1 MKLEGSLDAFG
12 LADVCTLLAS
22 TGKSGALELAK
33 ARPSGGPVRGIV
45 WFNDGQICG
54 ASADLSRQNLARRI
68 IGSGAVDDIALRHAV
83 ARVVS
88 GGIGVARAL
97 LESGSVDAVVVR
109 QAAREQVT
117 DAMSEL
123 LTWTVGDFA
132 FNADHSD
139 SDDVGVL
146 IPVAEALRDAQDRQ
160 LRWSQFHSAISGH
173 ESVLALAPGVAAD
186 PTVSRDEWGVMAL
199 VDGHRTVQDLAEL
212 TGTGLYGVTSIL
224 TGLVQRGLLTVKD
237 PTSPDHVS
245 SLERRFAMLMS
256 IEDLGAF
263 SRPTV
268 VQMTSP
274 PVPGGLGLTAA
285 AVMNATTSLEA
296 EHSGGGRAQ
305 FTEGVRAYSGSGDIS
320 PSGESVLRGRDAS
333 GVSMSMSVSTPGGL
347 GSAVIAAR
355 ELSRDAP
362 GFEGNVTRSQ
372 AATAPSTYA
381 AELLKRDPAMNRT
394 LLLRLIAG
402 VRGL

>member
-12 LADVCTLLAS
+12 LADVCSLLAS
-22 TGKSGALELAK
+22 TGKSGALELTKVRANG
-33 ARPSGGPVRGIV
+33 SSLRGIV
-45 WFNDGQICG
+45 SFSEGQICG

-68 IGSGAVDDIALRHAV
+68 IGSGAVDDVALRHAV

-123 LTWTVGDFA
+123 LTWTDGDFA

-146 IPVAEALRDAQDRQ
+146 IRVEEALVDALERQ
-160 LRWSQFHSAISGH
+160 GQWSQFHSAISGH
-173 ESVLALAPGVAAD
+173 DSVLALAPGVAAD
-186 PTVSRDEWGVMAL
+186 PTVTRDEWGVMAL

-256 IEDLGAF
+256 IEDSGTVPR
-263 SRPTV
+263 STV
-268 VQMTSP
+268 VQMTSA
-274 PVPGGLGLTAA
+274 PVPGGLGVTAA
-285 AVMNATTSLEA
+285 AAMNANTSTPA
-296 EHSGGGRAQ
+296 HSGSGRPQ
-305 FTEGVRAYSGSGDIS
+305 FTESMPAYSGSDEFGPAGHS
-320 PSGESVLRGRDAS
+320 ASRGRDAS
-333 GVSMSMSVSTPGGL
+333 GVSMSMGLSMPGGL
-347 GSAVIAAR
+347 GSQVIAAHG
-355 ELSRDAP
+355 LSREQS
-362 GFEGNVTRSQ
+362 GFEGSVARSQ
-372 AATAPSTYA
+372 EATAPATYA
-381 AELLKRDPAMNRT
+381 AELLKRDPSMNRT